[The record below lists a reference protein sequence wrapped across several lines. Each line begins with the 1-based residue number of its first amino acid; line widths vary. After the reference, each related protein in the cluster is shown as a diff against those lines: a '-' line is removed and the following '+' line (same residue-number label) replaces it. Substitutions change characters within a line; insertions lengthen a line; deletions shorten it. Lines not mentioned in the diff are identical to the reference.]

1 MSAAK
6 ILAILSSLFGCLQ
19 GEYWKHPHFET
30 FKKHVET
37 LASSLAQYSDYLVSK
52 NKRMKEVH
60 NAEVPVR
67 QLSESLSI
75 EVVKRSAIRYPCFS
89 SLSECLNDIQPYQ
102 QIFLTDHCPEAPRL
116 RYECRQK
123 IQRGLNIPV
132 EILTFSPG
140 NNRGNLHFIWKYCS
154 DDSMEMVFQKSMA
167 VVESIKPQLPTC
179 HTRAMRKYLFS
190 QFGRIS
196 PHVKPSVLRYF
207 YRDLTGDSSA
217 STNLT
222 EEKIDSRICQVLDM
236 ELEDPQTLID
246 LRSLNS
252 STQRAKY
259 DVFWDNCSQYLREV
273 VGTAVDDHRH
283 SEVVHLAQA
292 ISFRDLREQ
301 VKYAVQKALQYRQ
314 LNGSDFSFLQK
325 QNIPRWHH
333 STLVGHKS
341 LPYLIIIC

>member
-1 MSAAK
+1 MSATK
-6 ILAILSSLFGCLQ
+6 ILAISSSLFGCLQ
-19 GEYWKHPHFET
+19 AEYWKRPHFEA

-75 EVVKRSAIRYPCFS
+75 EVVKRSAVLYPCFS

-116 RYECRQK
+116 RYEYIQK
-123 IQRGLNIPV
+123 IQRGLDIPV
-132 EILTFSPG
+132 VILTFSPG
-140 NNRGNLHFIWKYCS
+140 NNRGNFHFIWKYCS
-154 DDSMEMVFQKSMA
+154 DDSMEMV
-167 VVESIKPQLPTC
+167 
-179 HTRAMRKYLFS
+179 LFS

-196 PHVKPSVLRYF
+196 PHVKPSVLRCF

-222 EEKIDSRICQVLDM
+222 EEEIDSRVCQVLDM

-252 STQRAKY
+252 SKQRAKF

-273 VGTAVDDHRH
+273 AGTAVDGRRH

-292 ISFRDLREQ
+292 ISIRDLREQ
-301 VKYAVQKALQYRQ
+301 VKVHCPEGTAIPSIEWIRLQFSPKAKHSKVASQYTGMSQKFALFNYI
-314 LNGSDFSFLQK
+314 S
-325 QNIPRWHH
+325 
-333 STLVGHKS
+333 
-341 LPYLIIIC
+341 